1 MKNRFLLFLFVLM
14 TILVSLF
21 LYRKTRPVYSKIQD
35 LNYKPY
41 CSSCHGED
49 LSGGGI
55 GRSLLLKDLKHGN
68 TVDQIEDF
76 VRKGSPSSG
85 MPSFAKVLSKTE
97 IRSLAI
103 WINETRTGNTYA
115 NYNFGTPLEILKDTI
130 QTEIYRFTI
139 EVLTQDLDPWP
150 YAIEQLPDGRF
161 LITEKTKGLS
171 IISPDGIKSDFVKN
185 TPKAH
190 GGGFF
195 EEKGLYHGNGWMLD
209 VVLHPKYEENGWIY
223 MSYGDRCN
231 DCNEISRKTSRPV
244 SMCKLVRGRI
254 KNGEWVDE
262 EVIWETGVENYTPVD
277 ETAMGGKILFDAK
290 GYLYL
295 GVGAKKYSP
304 KPIGNSEP
312 YLGIQDLAKPYGKV
326 YRLHDDGRIPTD
338 NPYYNDTTKLQSVWT
353 YGHRSLKGID
363 FHPASQQVWIS
374 EQGPRGGDEINLLKP
389 GNNYGW
395 PLYSKGLNYNGTRV
409 EFGKYLGVETPLEDI
424 EQPKVDL
431 TPSPA
436 VSSIKFYDG
445 DQFPKWKNNLIQG
458 SLKAATLYRYVID
471 KEEIIHKE
479 ILIKGL
485 ARIRDVEIGNDGLI
499 YLLLEHQSG
508 GQLVRLKPVAEE
520 ENQ

>member
-21 LYRKTRPVYSKIQD
+21 LYRKTRPVYSKITD

-41 CSSCHGED
+41 CSSCHGEN
-49 LSGGGI
+49 LGGGGI
-55 GRSLLLKDLKHGN
+55 GPSLLLKDLKHGN
-68 TVDQIEDF
+68 GVDQIAQF
-76 VRKGSPSSG
+76 IKKGKSSAG
-85 MPSFAKVLSKTE
+85 MPGFANTLSEAE

-103 WINETRTGNTYA
+103 WISEIRTDVTYA
-115 NYNFGTPLEILKDTI
+115 NYNFTSPLEILKDTI
-130 QTEIYRFTI
+130 QTEAYRFTL
-139 EVLTQDLDPWP
+139 EVLNQDLDPWP
-150 YAIEQLPDGRF
+150 YAIEQLPDGSF
-161 LITEKTKGLS
+161 LVTEKTKGLS
-171 IISPDGIKSDFVKN
+171 IISPDGVKSDVIKN
-185 TPKAH
+185 TPEAH
-190 GGGFF
+190 GGGYV

-209 VVLHPKYEENGWIY
+209 VVLHPRYEENGWVY
-223 MSYGDRCN
+223 LSYGDRCEA
-231 DCNEISRKTSRPV
+231 CNEESKKMNRPV

-254 KNGEWVDE
+254 RNGEWIDE
-262 EVIWETGVENYTPVD
+262 EVIWETGVENYTATD

-295 GVGAKKYSP
+295 CVGAKKYSP

-312 YLGIQDLAKPYGKV
+312 YVGIQDLTKPYGKV

-338 NPYYNDTTKLQSVWT
+338 NPYYDDQTKLSSIWT

-363 FHPASQQVWIS
+363 FHPVTKQVWIS
-374 EQGPRGGDEINLLKP
+374 EQGPRGGDEINLLKS
-389 GNNYGW
+389 GRNFGW
-395 PLYSKGLNYNGTRV
+395 PLHSKGLNYNGTKV
-409 EFGKYLGVETPLEDI
+409 EFGKYLGIETKLEDI
-424 EQPKVDL
+424 EQPKFDL

-445 DQFPKWKNNLIQG
+445 DQFPQWKNNLLQA

-485 ARIRDVEIGNDGLI
+485 ARIRDLEIGNDGLI

-508 GQLVRLKPVAEE
+508 GQLVRLNPVAED
-520 ENQ
+520 